1 MMLLKDLDL
10 FNSPFEFKFFNQ
22 DKKIKNILIRFFF
35 SIILIS
41 ATISFFAYLFLLYFT
56 NQINPIFQSQPFYT
70 NEENQ
75 LLLDNNYFGFQFVQH
90 SIVSQTNNFVQ
101 QNNLVFVASI
111 LIRNQSGSR
120 LINLKTLDC
129 TNHKLNGYKCIDFQN
144 QELLQV
150 NKLSG
155 EETLLQLRAYRC
167 SEVDKIKTQV
177 TNNCTQISAD
187 DFLKQTNYTP
197 QIQINLLTFQYNTT
211 SQNMQNNYKT
221 ITLSLKNNIQ
231 LNSQIS
237 TTKQILN
244 IQKGLFWQE
253 DLIYENPS
261 DYQIESTVYSN
272 FNLDSNL
279 ITDSSI
285 ALIEIKLDNKIQYSK
300 IKFASIVDI
309 VKEFNSLAVLIVFLI
324 AIGRYFVRKLMI
336 EDIQLVFLR
345 HIYQNTY
352 LNQLDLNQIFRK
364 RQIRSL
370 KPQSPEDLT
379 EKKESINIPSIV
391 TKSRKYLEPFQY
403 ISKNMQDSIVEGN
416 DFKHSYILGNTFAN
430 NQAGDFQKKDIFEN
444 TVNNYINSPSK
455 EPILTNPLQEQILQ
469 LSESSFLPNPSSNIN
484 QNQNGNGNYNLNNT
498 NNHLTK
504 IASHQN
510 LNKSS
515 KYIKKDISI
524 IPVRRESIK
533 VKNNPLSPFKLTHSI
548 KLKENSNNQ
557 QSIVS
562 NIFSKNNLGQS
573 NYYLKTQNKL
583 DSRGDQ
589 NLDQNN
595 PQGISQF
602 CVLKLENTESCADN
616 LYALQNKNFGSKL
629 KEVIFKIWNKPQK
642 KGTEEWKKT
651 ENLLKKQVE
660 KNLDILQIYKDL
672 IILKKAIML
681 LLSKEQYAALL
692 LTGCSINQKD
702 LSNPQNM
709 TDQTF
714 KNLNDIYTQTIPQEY
729 TANQI
734 KGKSYQQIMYESQ
747 HNKMMENYKG
757 QQIFGHLDEQFQIYE
772 SEKWQLKYLK
782 QFIMKCKDSQNLSEL
797 DKRILSSLTL

>member
-1 MMLLKDLDL
+1 MMLLSNLDL
-10 FNSPFEFKFFNQ
+10 FNSPFEFKFFNTE
-22 DKKIKNILIRFFF
+22 KKIKNTLIRFFF
-35 SIILIS
+35 SVILII
-41 ATISFFAYLFLLYFT
+41 ATISFFVYLFLLYFT
-56 NQINPIFQSQPFYT
+56 NKINPIFQSQPFYT
-70 NEENQ
+70 DEKNY
-75 LLLDNNYFGFQFVQH
+75 LSLDNNYFGFQFIQY
-90 SIVSQTNNFVQ
+90 SMVSSTQSQVGQ
-101 QNNLVFVASI
+101 SNLVFVPSL
-111 LIRNQSGSR
+111 LIRSSSGSR

-129 TNHKLNGYKCIDFQN
+129 TDKKLKGYQCIDFQN
-144 QELLQV
+144 SEQLQV
-150 NKLSG
+150 EKLSG
-155 EETLLQLRAYRC
+155 DETLLQLRAYRC
-167 SEVDKIKTQV
+167 NEVDDIKTQV
-177 TNNCTQISAD
+177 PNNCTQINSND
-187 DFLKQTNYTP
+187 ILKQINYKP
-197 QIQINLLTFQYNTT
+197 LIQINLLTFQYNTT
-211 SQNMQNNYKT
+211 AQKMQNNYKT
-221 ITLSLKNNIQ
+221 ISLTLSNNGIQ

-237 TTKQILN
+237 TTKQVLN

-253 DLIYENPS
+253 DLVYEKPT
-261 DYQIESTVYSN
+261 DYQIESTGYNN
-272 FNLDSNL
+272 FTFDSNL
-279 ITDSSI
+279 KTDNSI
-285 ALIEIKLDNKIQYSK
+285 ALIEIKLGNKIQYSN
-300 IKFASIVDI
+300 IKFASIIDI
-309 VKEFNSLAVLIVFLI
+309 IKEFNSLAIIVIFLI
-324 AIGRYFVRKLMI
+324 ALGRYFVRKLML
-336 EDIQLVFLR
+336 EDIYLVFLR

-364 RQIRSL
+364 RQIRSI

-403 ISKNMQDSIVEGN
+403 ISKNIQDSIVEGN
-416 DFKHSYILGNTFAN
+416 DLRHSSILGHTFAI
-430 NQAGDFQKKDIFEN
+430 NQQGDYQKKDIFEN

-455 EPILTNPLQEQILQ
+455 EPILTNGLQEQILQ
-469 LSESSFLPNPSSNIN
+469 LSESSFLPNPIIN
-484 QNQNGNGNYNLNNT
+484 TNQYQNGNYQPNNT
-498 NNHLTK
+498 NNIIKL
-504 IASHQN
+504 ASHQN
-510 LNKSS
+510 LNKSQ

-524 IPVRRESIK
+524 IPVRRDSLK
-533 VKNNPLSPFKLTHSI
+533 GKNNPLSPFKLTHSI

-557 QSIVS
+557 QSMAS
-562 NIFSKNNLGQS
+562 NFFSKNNLGHS

-583 DSRGDQ
+583 DYRGELNQ
-589 NLDQNN
+589 DQNN

-616 LYALQNKNFGSKL
+616 LYALQNRNFGSKL
-629 KEVIFKIWNKPQK
+629 KEVIFKLWNRPQK
-642 KGTEEWKKT
+642 KGMQEWKKT
-651 ENLLKKQVE
+651 ENLLKEQVE

-702 LSNPQNM
+702 ISNPQNI

-782 QFIMKCKDSQNLSEL
+782 QFILKCKESQNLSDL